1 MNIKKIAI
9 AAGCGLAA
17 MMITSIVPMMLYYM
31 PHGKSLAEK
40 FPGVV
45 QASPDMA
52 PAMIGMII
60 YLFITAVIFD
70 KMSVKSIQEGA
81 TTGAWFGGGL
91 WVFINTQMMSLMP
104 GIFEVNFVVID
115 VAISVVMYA
124 VMGAAMGW
132 ALDRFK

>member
-1 MNIKKIAI
+1 
-9 AAGCGLAA
+9 
-17 MMITSIVPMMLYYM
+17 MMVTSIVPMMLYYM

-45 QASPDMA
+45 QASPNMA
-52 PAMIGMII
+52 TAMIGMII
-60 YLFITAVIFD
+60 YLFITALIFD
-70 KMSVKSIQEGA
+70 KMGVKSIPEGA
-81 TTGAWFGGGL
+81 TTGAWFGGCL
-91 WVFINTQMMSLMP
+91 WIFINTQMMSFMP

-132 ALDRFK
+132 ALGRFE

>member
-1 MNIKKIAI
+1 MNIKKISI
-9 AAGCGLAA
+9 AAGCGLVA
-17 MMITSIVPMMLYYM
+17 MMLSSIIPMMLYYM

-70 KMSVKSIQEGA
+70 KMGVKSIKEGA

-91 WVFINTQMMSLMP
+91 WIFINTQMMSLMP
-104 GIFEVNFVVID
+104 GIFEINFVVID
-115 VAISVVMYA
+115 VAISLVMSA
-124 VMGAAMGW
+124 VMGAAIGW
-132 ALDRFK
+132 ALERFK